1 MLLRY
6 IEKRKP
12 TELNWAL
19 IHIQPMPH
27 RKTDINNSGGF
38 STDMIG
44 MNYDY
49 PDGDYETRRKIIGQH
64 EDYTKGLLYFLGN
77 DPRVP
82 PHLRNEMRQWGYPK
96 DEYTDNGNFSH
107 QLYIREAR
115 RLVGEHVMT
124 QANCEGR
131 ETVTDGVGMAAYTM
145 DSHNCQRVV
154 VNGMAKNEGDVQV
167 GGFGPY
173 PVSYRALI
181 PKEAECKNLLVPV
194 CLSAS
199 HIAYGS
205 IRMEP
210 VFMVLGQSAAV
221 AASLAIDGK
230 SAVQQVNVAALQN
243 RLKTDPLADGS
254 LPEIMVDD
262 ADKTN
267 VQMQGAWKSGKLGR
281 CYGASLLSDDEPRVV
296 KSVNFTVAVNKA
308 GDYDAYVY
316 SPEVSGK
323 SSKLTVEI
331 KVGQA
336 TKNFTL
342 DTPKDSSDW
351 LHLGRFKFPAGNHSV
366 KITNQNADGLTI
378 ADAVLLVPVRK

>member
-1 MLLRY
+1 
-6 IEKRKP
+6 
-12 TELNWAL
+12 
-19 IHIQPMPH
+19 
-27 RKTDINNSGGF
+27 
-38 STDMIG
+38 

-82 PHLRNEMRQWGYPK
+82 LHLRDEMRQWGYPK
-96 DEYTDNGNFSH
+96 DEYMDNGNFSH

-115 RLVGEHVMT
+115 RMTGAYVMT

-131 ETVTDGVGMAAYTM
+131 ETMTDGVGMAAYTM

-154 VNGMAKNEGDVQV
+154 VNGMAKNEGDVQA

-221 AASLAIDGK
+221 AASMAIDSK
-230 SAVQQVNVAALQN
+230 SAVQKINVAALQN
-243 RLKTDPLADGS
+243 RLKANPLADNS
-254 LPEIMVDD
+254 LPEILIDD

-267 VQMQGAWKSGKLGR
+267 VQTKGDWKSGKLGR
-281 CYGASLLSDDEPRVV
+281 CYGASLLSDDDPKVF
-296 KSVNFTVAVNKA
+296 KSVNFTVTITKA
-308 GDYDAYVY
+308 GNYDAYVY

-342 DTPKDSSDW
+342 NTPKDFSDW
-351 LHLGRFKFPAGNHSV
+351 LHLGRFNFPAGNHSV